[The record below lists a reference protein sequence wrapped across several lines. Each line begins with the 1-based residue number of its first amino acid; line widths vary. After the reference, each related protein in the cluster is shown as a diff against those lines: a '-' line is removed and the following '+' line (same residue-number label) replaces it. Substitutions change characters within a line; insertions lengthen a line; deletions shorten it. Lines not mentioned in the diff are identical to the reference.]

1 MLPQGAS
8 SALHLSEITE
18 LFWPRFIEL
27 NGCVI
32 RDRPQV
38 RDSFDEWWQ
47 RHGDEPWRIESVMN
61 HVHLYDL
68 VGDDDSH
75 SELPLLERAAQR
87 IRSSWQVALAH
98 GFPDRSF
105 EITYATEPDEYGP
118 TVSFYQPA
126 PGKQ

>member
-1 MLPQGAS
+1 MLAQGAS

-18 LFWPRFIEL
+18 LVWPQFIEL

-47 RHGDEPWRIESVMN
+47 RHGDEPWR
-61 HVHLYDL
+61 
-68 VGDDDSH
+68 
-75 SELPLLERAAQR
+75 
-87 IRSSWQVALAH
+87 
-98 GFPDRSF
+98 FPGRSF
-105 EITYATEPDEYGP
+105 EVFYATEPDEYGP

-126 PGKQ
+126 TGSQ